1 MAGGLIGAGVGAA
14 TGLINHNQEMGKYNR
29 QKEMAAQIEANS
41 PWTGI
46 SGLKYMPNEVG
57 GSLDAA
63 LQGGASGAMMGTQ
76 LGGAPKPTGVAA
88 AAQPQV
94 AGADPMQ
101 GAQSMTPWS
110 GMSQMPTFYG
120 NRSQS

>member
-29 QKEMAAQIEANS
+29 QKELAAQMEANS
-41 PWTGI
+41 PWTGVH
-46 SGLKYMPNEVG
+46 GQMPQEVG
-57 GSLDAA
+57 GALNAA
-63 LQGGASGAMMGTQ
+63 LQGGASGAMMGQQ